1 MKLSIIIPTFNNL
14 DYLKFFL
21 RSLKIN
27 STFDH
32 EIILHIND
40 GSDGTLKYALENNI
54 KHTYSKTNIG
64 LCSSMNKAYSL
75 TTTDHILYAHDD
87 MYFCKNWDIFLID
100 EINKQNNNQ
109 YYLSGTNVSTRHGLI
124 NFNCGLTYLDFD
136 EKKFHNFCS
145 QDQTPDLQSSH
156 WAPHLIHKELWDKIG
171 GFSEE
176 FNPGDGSD
184 PDFCMKLWLN
194 DVRIFKGVSKFK
206 VYHFNSITTRNSKIV
221 LNNGTKTFLS
231 KYGFNP
237 KFFRKHYLKGNNS
250 VVPFKGRLNNP
261 KKNFSMLLDLTINK
275 IKYTINKFR
284 A

>member
-40 GSDGTLKYALENNI
+40 GSDGTLKYALDHNI

-75 TTTDHILYAHDD
+75 TTTDYILYAHDD
-87 MYFCKNWDIFLID
+87 MYFCKNWDIFLTN
-100 EINKQNNNQ
+100 EINKQDNNQ
-109 YYLSGTNVSTRHGLI
+109 YYLSGINVSTRFGLI
-124 NFNCGLTYLDFD
+124 NFDCGSTYLDFD
-136 EKKFHNFCS
+136 EKRFHNFCL

-156 WAPHLIHKELWDKIG
+156 WAPHLIHKELWDKIA

-184 PDFCMKLWLN
+184 PDFCMKLWKQN
-194 DVRIFKGVSKFK
+194 VRIFKGVSKFK
-206 VYHFNSITTRNSKIV
+206 VYHFNSLTTRNDKIV
-221 LNNGTKTFLS
+221 LNNGTRTFLS

-237 KFFRKHYLKGNNS
+237 KFFRKHFLRGSNS
-250 VVPFKGRLNNP
+250 VIPFKGRLNNP
-261 KKNFSMLLDLTINK
+261 KKISQCC
-275 IKYTINKFR
+275 
-284 A
+284 